1 MFPTAKAGNFR
12 DLTVSTPKLDLRG
25 CMMKKFMILAA
36 SLVALVPAAVQA
48 QDADAATEE
57 VKDFDIGVTI
67 TGVSDYRFRGISLS
81 DKDPAIQGAIDVEH
95 KSGFY
100 VGTWASTIKGSPA
113 DVEVDLYGGWRG
125 EVGSGVNLDI
135 GAVTYLYPGASD
147 LDYVELL
154 GSISYTL
161 GPVETKLGIG
171 YTPSQDNLGNQD
183 NIYGYLDA
191 SGAIPGTPV
200 TVLAHVGHEDG
211 SLAGATGKKW
221 DWSLGAE
228 VVVDRFTLGLSYVDT
243 DINRLNDPS
252 RVANAGVV
260 ASVKVEF

>member
-1 MFPTAKAGNFR
+1 MKNF
-12 DLTVSTPKLDLRG
+12 L
-25 CMMKKFMILAA
+25 ILAA
-36 SLVALVPAAVQA
+36 GLFALVPAAVQA
-48 QDADAATEE
+48 QDAEAVSEE
-57 VKDFDIGVTI
+57 SKDFDIGVTI

-100 VGTWASTIKGSPA
+100 IGTWASTIKGSPA
-113 DVEVDLYGGWRG
+113 DVEVDLYAGWRG

-135 GAVTYLYPGASD
+135 GAVSYLYPGGAN

-161 GPVETKLGIG
+161 GPVETKLGVG
-171 YTPSQDNLGNQD
+171 YTPSQGNLGDKD

-200 TVLAHVGHEDG
+200 TVIAHVGHEDG

-243 DINRLNDPS
+243 DIDRLNDPS
-252 RVANAGVV
+252 RLAKAGVV